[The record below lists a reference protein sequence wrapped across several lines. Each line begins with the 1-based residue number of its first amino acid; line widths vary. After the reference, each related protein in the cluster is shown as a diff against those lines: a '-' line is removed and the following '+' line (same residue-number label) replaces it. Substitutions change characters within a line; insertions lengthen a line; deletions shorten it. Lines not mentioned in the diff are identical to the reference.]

1 MFTFENRTGPADL
14 AASVTYPPARVPQWY
29 RDAKLGFFIHLGL
42 YSVPAWAYR
51 PGGPFDDAPSSNPPV
66 PPTRASTTAAE
77 VKGADA
83 VPGESALS
91 DAELWA
97 YTHHRYAEWYA
108 NTYRL
113 PSPCRRYHDA
123 TFPRR
128 TYESFAA
135 DFRPTAPHLTHLV
148 QQLVDAG
155 GRYIV
160 PTTKHHDGFCLWDTA
175 TTSFNSL
182 AHAGIDVVDAIV
194 TATRTAGAQVGL
206 YFSGALD
213 WHVSDFPPIA
223 SDADVFALRR
233 NDADFAAYSARQLRE
248 LIDRFTP
255 ALLWNDIDW
264 PDSGKSATPDSLAT
278 LLTDFYAR
286 QPEGVVNDRWGVPHH
301 GFLTREYMDVPAPLT
316 EPWEAT
322 RGLARSFGY
331 NANESPA
338 DRLTA
343 PAVAALLVDVVS
355 KGGNLLLNVG
365 PRADGS
371 LDPYQSDVLARLGEW
386 MRGPGALLYGSRPA
400 PEHTWRSPGGVRAIT
415 RDDSRET
422 VIFLREAADVIT
434 LPPWLRPRRTRWGHE
449 GAQWVGFSDDAATR
463 AGISTPTRPTTQPA
477 PTTLP
482 VPATLKVPA
491 PIRRQLETSAF
502 PAALRVR

>member
-14 AASVTYPPARVPQWY
+14 AARVTYPPAHVPNWY

-51 PGGPFDDAPSSNPPV
+51 PGGPFDDAASA
-66 PPTRASTTAAE
+66 PTKT
-77 VKGADA
+77 
-83 VPGESALS
+83 
-91 DAELWA
+91 ELWA

-113 PSPCRRYHDA
+113 PSPCRRYHEA
-123 TFPRR
+123 TFPGRS
-128 TYESFAA
+128 YESFAA
-135 DFRPTAPHLTHLV
+135 DFRPTAVHLQRLV

-160 PTTKHHDGFCLWDTA
+160 PTTKHHDGFCLWNTA

-182 AHAGIDVVDAIV
+182 ARAGIDVVDAIV
-194 TATRTAGAQVGL
+194 TATRAAGAQVGL

-213 WHVSDFPPIA
+213 WHVSDFRPIT

-248 LIDRFTP
+248 LIDRFAP

-264 PDSGKSATPDSLAT
+264 PDSGKSDTPDSLAT

-286 QPEGVVNDRWGVPHH
+286 QPDGVVNDRWGVPHR

-331 NANESPA
+331 NANESTA

-365 PRADGS
+365 PRADGT
-371 LDPYQSDVLARLGEW
+371 LDAYQSGVLANLGEW
-386 MRGPGALLYGSRPA
+386 MRGPGALLYDSRPA
-400 PEHTWRSPGGVRAIT
+400 PEHTWPSPGSVRAVT
-415 RDDSRET
+415 RDGGRET
-422 VIFLREAADVIT
+422 VIFLRQPAEAIT
-434 LPPWLRPRRTRWGHE
+434 LPPWLRPRRVQWVCEGKQSVCE
-449 GAQWVGFSDDAATR
+449 GAQWIDFPADAATR
-463 AGISTPTRPTTQPA
+463 AGKSTPARPATGAGEPTPA
-477 PTTLP
+477 RPVTLQ
-482 VPATLKVPA
+482 VPAG
-491 PIRRQLETSAF
+491 IRRQFDGSAF
-502 PAALRVR
+502 PAALRLR